1 MKDVLGAFNQLQK
14 AYRRYCYQAVAPLG
28 IKMSE
33 MLCIL
38 YLYNFPKE
46 NTAHAIAQYSQLSPG
61 MVSKSLETLRE
72 AGYVRSQKDEQD
84 NRIYHL
90 HLTEKAQELVK
101 RLRVAQSYFISEVAQ
116 GISGK

>member
-14 AYRRYCYQAVAPLG
+14 AYRKYCYQAVAPLG

-38 YLYNFPKE
+38 YLYNFPNE
-46 NTAHAIAQYSQLSPG
+46 DTAHAIAQYSQLSAG
-61 MVSKSLETLRE
+61 MVSKSLESLRQ
-72 AGYVRSQKDEQD
+72 AGYVRSERDEQD

-90 HLTEKAQELVK
+90 YLTEQAQELVK
-101 RLRVAQSYFISEVAQ
+101 RLRAAQSYF
-116 GISGK
+116 

>member
-14 AYRRYCYQAVAPLG
+14 AYRKYCYQAVAPLG

-61 MVSKSLETLRE
+61 MVSKSLESLRE

-84 NRIYHL
+84 NRIL
-90 HLTEKAQELVK
+90 SPSSDGEGAG
-101 RLRVAQSYFISEVAQ
+101 A
-116 GISGK
+116 GKTTACRTKLFYQ